1 MAKKFSS
8 LGKINAFEK
17 PVEFEYKPLGLES
30 FAQPLAQMQQRYD
43 VTEQSIDEA
52 KFGIENLNPDDT
64 RSKAISEKL
73 EKDKQDVLLELE
85 RTGNAKQAA
94 KALRGLNSF
103 WNEDAEVAKLRTNR
117 AKHLQDIEEAKK
129 RVDEKKIN
137 KEDADKEQ
145 IRQILKYDTEGGAGP
160 REKVLE
166 GKGVSI
172 GSFDIHDNL
181 EEDLMKFSEILAKG
195 TPLWEDE
202 RVDPELIKI
211 YEKFGGD
218 GVALT
223 TRKWR
228 GKEQVATEVYNFVTL
243 SDRYRDFLTNRAER
257 DAYLKSTPP
266 TQNTGNPY
274 YDPNFI
280 ENQILSTEK
289 SLQDNLAIAKHNND
303 PQEIKRVEN
312 AINNFRT
319 ATDNAIN
326 TGAEKQ
332 LAENLYVQSY
342 GDDFTRKLSHAAS
355 DLHDVNKVSSTF
367 TKLDDGKGKASKR
380 LEMPNGLELNTQL
393 VETNRTGFTA
403 DELKTP
409 AGTAVS
415 DTPNQ
420 SQVSFKEFSTRL
432 HTKPDETIALGS
444 TDPEEGLTVL
454 SIKPIP
460 LTNSAITGIKSTR
473 DLIPR
478 EADNI
483 TRDMLPLHAS
493 WTNIAKEE
501 QGYAELENKLDT
513 EIAGLNGQLNNT
525 NVNLSE
531 DEKTKYKAERRV
543 ALEEKRNL
551 QVQRQSLFASLFVDV
566 EQSINDMVDGPKKT
580 KLLKSLQAGGL
591 RGVSAE
597 LTMFLDETL
606 TDLGGSVRGTLK
618 NLEKYNATNSSQPQI
633 DQAMLDAKKY
643 NENATKATSDE
654 LNVYAN
660 VLKTIN
666 AWDTRLNAA
675 GVPST
680 KETLIDENLKKATN
694 GVSEKIKKEVKE
706 FSSQTP
712 GASIVGKFN
721 PSTGDFTAD
730 KTNQSYNMSF
740 YNIESIRLLGVAQGP
755 SGQDITAVSVDRTKE
770 SMDDQFNLLLSQ
782 NGGNVKAKD
791 KEKMKMAYLNGT
803 EYSGEGGQVFDKI
816 INELQSTPK
825 TLTLGLSGYSFS
837 LDQPLQL
844 NTVDFIKEGIQR
856 DNPTIVANSINN
868 YASVGVSLNSQ
879 RLKDYN
885 EKAAKLKNIATSRD
899 ANAFIA
905 ETTPASYYVAEEN
918 GTYSSFVVEYKYSKD
933 DARMVAEV
941 SKHYYDQNMNPV
953 NTGPVAFAKHF
964 INDFGSPSALYA
976 IDLLYGVGGA
986 SNLLIDEKGR
996 AFIPANMVTK
1006 EQLHTYV
1013 K

>member
-94 KALRGLNSF
+94 KALRGLNTF
-103 WNEDAEVAKLRTNR
+103 WNEDVEVAKLRTNR

-145 IRQILKYDTEGGAGP
+145 IRQILKYDTEGGAGS

-202 RVDPELIKI
+202 KVDPELIKI

-218 GVALT
+218 GIALT

-228 GKEQVATEVYNFVTL
+228 DKEQVATEVYNFVTL

-274 YDPNFI
+274 YDPNFT
-280 ENQILSTEK
+280 ENQILSTER
-289 SLQDNLAIAKHNND
+289 SLQNNLAIAKHNND
-303 PQEIKRVEN
+303 PREVKQVEN

-355 DLHDVNKVSSTF
+355 DLHDVNKITSNF

-432 HTKPDETIALGS
+432 HTEPDETKDLEGTAL
-444 TDPEEGLTVL
+444 TIEPV
-454 SIKPIP
+454 PI
-460 LTNSAITGIKSTR
+460 TNSTITGIKSTF
-473 DLIPR
+473 DLGPIAEAVDFTR
-478 EADNI
+478 E
-483 TRDMLPLHAS
+483 MLPLHAS

-501 QGYAELENKLDT
+501 QGYAELKNNLDA
-513 EIAGLNGQLNNT
+513 EIADLNGQLDNT
-525 NVNLSE
+525 NVNLDE
-531 DEKTKYKAERRV
+531 DERTKYKAERTV
-543 ALEEKRNL
+543 ARQERRNL
-551 QVQRQSLFASLFVDV
+551 QIQRQSLFASLLTDV
-566 EQSINDMVDGPKKT
+566 EQSINDMVDGPKKR

-591 RGVSAE
+591 RGVSGE
-597 LTMFLDETL
+597 LTMFLDMTL
-606 TDLGGSVRGTLK
+606 TDLGESIKTSLTGAERL
-618 NLEKYNATNSSQPQI
+618 NATNSSQEQI
-633 DQAMLDAKKY
+633 NSSLLYIKKDNEY
-643 NENATKATSDE
+643 NIKATREELDE
-654 LNVYAN
+654 YEN

-680 KETLIDENLKKATN
+680 RETLIDDNLKKATN
-694 GVSEKIKKEVKE
+694 GVSERLKKEVKE

-712 GASIVGKFN
+712 GASIVGRFN

-730 KTNQSYNMSF
+730 KTNQSYDMSL
-740 YNIESIRLLGVAQGP
+740 YNIESLRLLGVAQGP

-770 SMDDQFNLLLSQ
+770 STDAQFDALLRAS
-782 NGGNVKAKD
+782 GGGIKAKD

-803 EYSGEGGQVFDKI
+803 EYSGEGKQVFDQVISDLEK
-816 INELQSTPK
+816 TPK

-844 NTVDFIKEGIQR
+844 NTIDFIKEGIQR

-953 NTGPVAFAKHF
+953 NTGPVPFAKHF